1 MALSP
6 VKISLLKKLQKLE
19 NKWSQ
24 DYLELGTCTVEMLK
38 TEKDIKSVRNSIKYQ
53 DVQENLQV
61 AANA

>member
-6 VKISLLKKLQKLE
+6 VKISLLKKLQNLE

-24 DYLELGTCTVEMLK
+24 DYLENGSCTVEMLK
-38 TEKDIKSVRNSIKYQ
+38 TESDIKSIKNTIKYQ

-61 AANA
+61 VANA

>member
-6 VKISLLKKLQKLE
+6 VKISLLKKLQSLE

-38 TEKDIKSVRNSIKYQ
+38 TESDIKSVRNSIKYQ

>member
-6 VKISLLKKLQKLE
+6 VKISLLKKLQNLE

-24 DYLELGTCTVEMLK
+24 DYLENGSCTVEMLK
-38 TEKDIKSVRNSIKYQ
+38 TESDIKSIKNTIKYQ

-61 AANA
+61 AANV

>member
-6 VKISLLKKLQKLE
+6 VKISLLKKLQNLE

-24 DYLELGTCTVEMLK
+24 DYLENGSCTVEMLK
-38 TEKDIKSVRNSIKYQ
+38 TESDIKSIKNTIKYQ